1 MFKKKNKEV
10 KLGDQFID
18 FSGEIKKTWEVIE
31 LVNRPHLP
39 LHARIREIGRE
50 EAHLTSVSALLDE
63 NLYKPIEDKS
73 ENNFLKQKKNKEEI
87 VNPLK

>member
-1 MFKKKNKEV
+1 MFKKKNIEV
-10 KLGDQFID
+10 TLGDQFID
-18 FSGEIKKTWEVIE
+18 FSGEIKKRWEVIE

-63 NLYKPIEDKS
+63 SLYKPIKDKS
-73 ENNFLKQKKNKEEI
+73 ETNFLKPKKSNEET
-87 VNPLK
+87 VDQLK